1 LSRFQP
7 TPAYRIFLD
16 LLVKERQTR
25 NVTQDELAG
34 RLALSHTQI
43 AAFENGQKQ
52 LDFVQTREWCLALGV
67 TFLDFMVQLDREI
80 TAQIPDAFT
89 APAANAESEQEPK
102 EGGAK

>member
-1 LSRFQP
+1 MSRRFTP

-34 RLALSHTQI
+34 SLSLSPAQI
-43 AAFENGQKQ
+43 AAFESGQRQ
-52 LDFVQTREWCLALGV
+52 IDIVQTMEWCQALGAS
-67 TFLDFMVQLDREI
+67 FSDFMVQLDAEI
-80 TAQIPDAFT
+80 TT
-89 APAANAESEQEPK
+89 AEQ